1 MYWQCSGEYLAVKVL
16 SLFHFSSTW
25 VEWWKSMFLLSPDR
39 ELWGAGWRLL
49 KFHMILCCGV
59 QVDHELHQKQRKV
72 RTQYLSFSEWKSMT
86 FKLRLLSWRTRMT
99 RLLCLHGNSRA
110 IKSTIRGKQ
119 ANYAFYRSPICLLL
133 CPGRTKKHM
142 RGSSTYTMLMSWRQ
156 WPQQSISWLQR
167 WTGTAVLSSPSKL
180 GAAITKLIWT
190 LYFSFLM

>member
-1 MYWQCSGEYLAVKVL
+1 MYWQSSGEYLAVKVL

-49 KFHMILCCGV
+49 KFHIILCCGV

-99 RLLCLHGNSRA
+99 RLLCSHGNSRA
-110 IKSTIRGKQ
+110 IGLQLGGSKPIMPFIGLPFVYSCVLVGLKSI
-119 ANYAFYRSPICLLL
+119 
-133 CPGRTKKHM
+133 
-142 RGSSTYTMLMSWRQ
+142 W
-156 WPQQSISWLQR
+156 
-167 WTGTAVLSSPSKL
+167 
-180 GAAITKLIWT
+180 GAAQLIQC
-190 LYFSFLM
+190 